1 MLTTPPGPSLFS
13 LRRGPREFVVWRE
26 SARLVWSQWD
36 LFLVAPAVSRPAAFA
51 AYVAALDAEEAA
63 AHELRDRR
71 QPLAA

>member
-1 MLTTPPGPSLFS
+1 MLTTPPGASLFS
-13 LRRGPREFVVWRE
+13 LHRGPREFVVWRE

-36 LFLVAPAVSRPAAFA
+36 LFLVAPAASRPAAFA

-63 AHELRDRR
+63 AQELADLR